1 MNPKYVATRSALSD
15 FSFFFCVL
23 LLILGIIP
31 GVLYIVIKK
40 AAAHSYRI
48 NFYDDKY
55 VLKSGILNKSETSTV
70 FKGVVGVSV
79 EQSIKGRMFDY
90 GIVKVDL
97 VGKHQLV
104 LGGVKNPAGL
114 KKYLETRKVD
124 VSTVK
129 HVMND

>member
-1 MNPKYVATRSALSD
+1 MNPKYVATRSALSN
-15 FSFFFCVL
+15 FSFFFCAL
-23 LLILGIIP
+23 LFILGILP
-31 GVLYIVIKK
+31 GVLYIVIKR
-40 AAAHSYRI
+40 ASAHSYHVC
-48 NFYDDKY
+48 FYEDKY
-55 VLKSGILNKSETSTV
+55 VLKSGILSKTETVSA
-70 FKGVVGVSV
+70 FKGIIGVSV

-124 VSTVK
+124 VSMVK
-129 HVMND
+129 HVMTD